1 MTQFS
6 GAERGDSRVPANP
19 PPHPYPPGTYPPP
32 QYPAFPPRPGGP
44 GTGYAVASLV
54 IGILAVV
61 TAPVLI
67 GLVLGVMAVVMG
79 ISARR
84 RIKRGEAA
92 HGGFA
97 VAGIAFGVLAI
108 AIGLAVGAI
117 LVLGIAT
124 DQFNEDYQHCL
135 GYHNGMSQYCE
146 QYR

>member
-6 GAERGDSRVPANP
+6 GAESGDSRAPANP
-19 PPHPYPPGTYPPP
+19 PPYPYPPGSYPPP
-32 QYPAFPPRPGGP
+32 PYPDFPTRPP
-44 GTGYAVASLV
+44 GQSTGYAVASLV

-84 RIKRGEAA
+84 RVKRGEAA
-92 HGGFA
+92 HGGLA
-97 VAGIAFGVLAI
+97 IAGIAFGVLAI
-108 AIGLAVGAI
+108 VIGLAVGAI
-117 LVLGIAT
+117 FAFGFAT

-135 GYHNGMSQYCE
+135 GEHNGMAQYCE